1 MSLNLNES
9 CGGFL
14 GGLGPKCTPPL
25 ICLVVGNV
33 ADAFGSCQVAVNGE
47 DEVCGGGTQF
57 APVCQPGLVC
67 VSQEDMP
74 GAPGICTPSSDTGVV
89 VISTTEADETV
100 SEIVAPSPATSR
112 PVTTSSVPATSKA
125 ATTSPSSSSTT
136 SANVPIT
143 ASQTVAKTVAAAS
156 PAALTTASTK
166 SASLQVTET
175 SPTTWITPVIVRY
188 ILRGRKPA
196 DVYGM
201 DHVLLNLQM
210 DRVSRWLSMGLWT
223 DEEEANPSSF
233 AEACERLAQRVCG
246 GRFKPGDAVADFG
259 CGCGD
264 QLKLWM
270 SMQPNLKSITAVTSE
285 LAQARYAT
293 SQLKQKSIYSVIKV
307 FVGDALKPSEW
318 KQTTAAKDA
327 DAATTAEASPLMNGS
342 IDSVVSLDAC
352 YHFNNRRKF
361 LKQSI
366 EILKPGTGLLSIS
379 DIILGPG
386 FENAETV
393 SFLDKLFLRIFCA
406 NASVPMENLVALK
419 DYRKQI
425 EQAGFVDI
433 EIEDVTHQ
441 VFPGLLQ
448 FVRRQGVSL
457 QGVADPYRWMQYGFG
472 MASFLSWVVNK
483 RVLSFVV
490 VHARRK

>member
-166 SASLQVTET
+166 SASLQVTGT
-175 SPTTWITPVIVRY
+175 SR
-188 ILRGRKPA
+188 
-196 DVYGM
+196 M
-201 DHVLLNLQM
+201 CVLMALL
-210 DRVSRWLSMGLWT
+210 VS
-223 DEEEANPSSF
+223 
-233 AEACERLAQRVCG
+233 
-246 GRFKPGDAVADFG
+246 
-259 CGCGD
+259 
-264 QLKLWM
+264 
-270 SMQPNLKSITAVTSE
+270 
-285 LAQARYAT
+285 
-293 SQLKQKSIYSVIKV
+293 
-307 FVGDALKPSEW
+307 AL
-318 KQTTAAKDA
+318 
-327 DAATTAEASPLMNGS
+327 L
-342 IDSVVSLDAC
+342 I
-352 YHFNNRRKF
+352 
-361 LKQSI
+361 
-366 EILKPGTGLLSIS
+366 
-379 DIILGPG
+379 
-386 FENAETV
+386 
-393 SFLDKLFLRIFCA
+393 
-406 NASVPMENLVALK
+406 
-419 DYRKQI
+419 
-425 EQAGFVDI
+425 
-433 EIEDVTHQ
+433 
-441 VFPGLLQ
+441 
-448 FVRRQGVSL
+448 
-457 QGVADPYRWMQYGFG
+457 
-472 MASFLSWVVNK
+472 
-483 RVLSFVV
+483 
-490 VHARRK
+490 